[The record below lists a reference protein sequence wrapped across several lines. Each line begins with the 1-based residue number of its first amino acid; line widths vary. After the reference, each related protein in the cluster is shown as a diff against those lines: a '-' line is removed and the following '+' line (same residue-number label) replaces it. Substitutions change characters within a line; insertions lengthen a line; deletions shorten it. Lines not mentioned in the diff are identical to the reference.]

1 MANRLWLMDGSPL
14 PRSGF
19 HTVSQQTMNFE
30 LPHDVVSTC
39 AKRDEPPSRRR
50 PANPSSS
57 SVSFFPQNL
66 QNDGRRLRGILFIQC
81 LLWTVKI
88 RVHSCEFVVLLI
100 FPPVENKAKMIEITG
115 ENAVVDARS
124 LRRIGDAGKQWLNF
138 QTSRR

>member
-1 MANRLWLMDGSPL
+1 MLNAFYFQLREADSDRLNRQAMD
-14 PRSGF
+14 F
-19 HTVSQQTMNFE
+19 K

-88 RVHSCEFVVLLI
+88 RVNSCPFVVPLV
-100 FPPVENKAKMIEITG
+100 FPPVENKAKMIEITC